1 MESTDMGYRLTKF
14 SPRLTNR
21 IKTQEAKTTLTNSVY
36 QTSKA
41 KDFPLVMVW
50 YLPEKQNRFP
60 CMWDI
65 NKH

>member
-41 KDFPLVMVW
+41 KDFPLVMV
-50 YLPEKQNRFP
+50 
-60 CMWDI
+60 
-65 NKH
+65 